1 MEQRTVAIL
10 EKQRQDLVVRVLKKH
25 EEAEAGRLLTERIL
39 AGISEFFLLFDRNF
53 TLLQANRGL
62 APCRQSTASPDTDKT
77 EGVCLHHFFSDE
89 EAERIRTQLLAE
101 DAAEIETELHLESG
115 VLPVRLRPLVHTAP
129 DGQVLYILLC
139 TDLSEFSQLMERI
152 REGQKQ
158 LMHSS
163 RLASLGE
170 MTAGI
175 GHELTQP
182 LNTILLLARNA
193 LKMLDMPQAAP
204 GVVRENLELI
214 AERAERAGAIINTMR
229 SFGRRVE
236 GALVVVD
243 VNALLRKIVHF
254 FSGQL
259 RLHEV
264 ELEFDLAQQAL
275 PVRVVEVRLEQVFL
289 NLVQNAIQAMGGVER
304 PRLRLV
310 TVLQER
316 LDVQRMHYETCVVI
330 RVEDNGVGIGEEL
343 RDKIF
348 DPFFTT
354 RDRGGGMGLGLSL
367 VDRIVRDFSGYVE
380 VESSPDLGAC
390 FSVWLPLCAEQAK
403 EHEERKT
410 HE

>member
-62 APCRQSTASPDTDKT
+62 APRREDNACSNQAKT
-77 EGVCLHHFFSDE
+77 EKVCLRHLFGDE
-89 EAERIRTQLLAE
+89 EARRIRTQLLAE
-101 DAAEIETELHLESG
+101 DASEIETELHLESG
-115 VLPVRLRPLVHTAP
+115 VLPVRLRPLVHCTP

-193 LKMLDMPQAAP
+193 LKMLDMPRVSP
-204 GVVRENLELI
+204 GGVRENLELI

-264 ELEFDLAQQAL
+264 ALELDLAQQTL

-304 PRLRLV
+304 PRLRLA
-310 TVLQER
+310 TVVRER
-316 LDVQRMHYETCVVI
+316 LDVQRMHYETCVVT
-330 RVEDNGVGIGEEL
+330 RVEDNGVGIDEEL
-343 RDKIF
+343 RNKIF

-380 VESSPDLGAC
+380 VESSPGLGAC
-390 FSVWLPLCAEQAK
+390 FSVWLPLCTEQAEEDEK
-403 EHEERKT
+403 RKAHE
-410 HE
+410 